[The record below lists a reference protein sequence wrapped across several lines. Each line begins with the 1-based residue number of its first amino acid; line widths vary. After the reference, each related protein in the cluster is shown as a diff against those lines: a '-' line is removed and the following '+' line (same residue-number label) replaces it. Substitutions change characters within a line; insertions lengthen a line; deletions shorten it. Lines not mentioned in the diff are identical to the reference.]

1 MSSQPQANGRVDA
14 AGASLVIVR
23 VVDVIN
29 SRLTGRTG
37 GAYQSP
43 PQTPEQAMALVRL
56 LLGGDGHQPSGE
68 SRWVTAIAGGRR
80 TVTVEQL

>member
-1 MSSQPQANGRVDA
+1 MSTQPQANGRVAA
-14 AGASLVIVR
+14 AGTSLVIVH
-23 VVDVIN
+23 VEDSVDL
-29 SRLTGRTG
+29 RLTGRTG

-56 LLGGDGHQPSGE
+56 LLGGQSDQPNGE

-80 TVTVEQL
+80 TVSVEQL